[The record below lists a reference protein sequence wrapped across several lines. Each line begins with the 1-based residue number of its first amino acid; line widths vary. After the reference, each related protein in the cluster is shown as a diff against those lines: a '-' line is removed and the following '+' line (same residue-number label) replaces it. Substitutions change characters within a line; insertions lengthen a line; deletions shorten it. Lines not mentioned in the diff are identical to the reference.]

1 MNKKLKKYTYIIDG
15 LDCANCARKIEDAIK
30 KDSNYSDVNLNFS
43 TSKLTFSTIEEFPK
57 IKITKIVNKI
67 EPDAVVLDQQI
78 EQNDF
83 TFDKENLTRI
93 IIGILIGMTSIF
105 INYHH
110 IKTILIITSYI
121 FLLPKTLMKA
131 IKILIRNKSLDEH
144 MLITISV
151 IGAFLIGKGFEGFMV
166 IALYEI
172 GKLLEEAAVNKS
184 KKSVSELMN
193 IKVEYAN
200 VKENGSIIEKDPKY
214 VQIGD
219 IIVIKKG
226 EKIPLD
232 GTIIKGETLLDM
244 KALTGES
251 ALQKVNINDKVLSG
265 SINTENIIEVKVEEL
280 YENST
285 VNRILNLVEKAT
297 DRKAK
302 SENFVAKAAKIYTP
316 IVLILAIIFG
326 IFLPI
331 LTNITYEEGIYRALS
346 FLVISCPC
354 AIAISVPLS
363 YFSGIGIASKYGI
376 LIKGSDYLD
385 NLRKI
390 NTIIFDKTGTLTTG
404 EFEVLDIKVLSSDYT
419 KEELIEI
426 SAIGESLSLH
436 PIAKSIVNY
445 YGKKINNKK
454 VKNYKEISGQG
465 IKFDLN
471 NKSIKIGNS
480 KLTSNKENNH
490 INIVINNELVGY
502 IIISDGIKSSSKQA
516 IKALQKTNTNILI
529 FTGDNEKTTET
540 VCNELN
546 IKEYYYKLLPTDKYN
561 KLEELLKKKKN
572 NEIIAFV
579 GDGIN
584 DAPVLMRADIG
595 ISMGSLGSSSAIEA
609 SDIVLMNDDIN
620 NINKA
625 IEISNKT
632 TIIIKENLIFAL
644 GTKLL
649 FIILNMFGSLPM
661 ALAVFADV
669 GVTVIAILNSIRI
682 LKIK

>member
-490 INIVINNELVGY
+490 INIVINSELVGY

>member
-67 EPDAVVLDQQI
+67 GPDAVVLDQQI

-110 IKTILIITSYI
+110 IKTILIIASYI

-490 INIVINNELVGY
+490 INIVINSELVGY

-561 KLEELLKKKKN
+561 KLEELLKKKKK

-609 SDIVLMNDDIN
+609 RDIVLMNDDIN

-682 LKIK
+682 LEIK

>member
-151 IGAFLIGKGFEGFMV
+151 IGAFLIRKGFEGFMV

-331 LTNITYEEGIYRALS
+331 LTNITYEEGIYRSLS

-516 IKALQKTNTNILI
+516 IKALQKTNTDILV
-529 FTGDNEKTTET
+529 FTGDNEKTTEA

>member
-110 IKTILIITSYI
+110 IKTILIIASYI

-516 IKALQKTNTNILI
+516 IKALQKTNTNILV

-609 SDIVLMNDDIN
+609 SDVVLMNDDIN

>member
-67 EPDAVVLDQQI
+67 EPDAVILDQQI

-166 IALYEI
+166 ITLYEI

-219 IIVIKKG
+219 TIVIKKG

-265 SINTENIIEVKVEEL
+265 SINAENIIEVKVEEL

-516 IKALQKTNTNILI
+516 IKALQKTNTNILV
-529 FTGDNEKTTET
+529 FTGDNEKTTEA

-609 SDIVLMNDDIN
+609 SDVVLMNDDIN

-625 IEISNKT
+625 IKISNRT
-632 TIIIKENLIFAL
+632 TTIIKENLIFAL

>member
-516 IKALQKTNTNILI
+516 IKALQKTNTNILV
-529 FTGDNEKTTET
+529 FTGDNEKTTEA

>member
-609 SDIVLMNDDIN
+609 SDVVLMNDDIN